1 MRTLALASTLVCVLV
16 IGGCT
21 TPQGQTVTERQ
32 AGVQQMK
39 KDTLNELY
47 EKQPESKDK
56 MEHAVGY
63 GVFTK
68 TGTAVFVGG
77 TANGYGVIT
86 DKKTGKDTYMRAFTG
101 TAGFGFGLKR
111 FRLVIL
117 FYDPEVMNR
126 FATTGWDFGAQAS
139 ATATS
144 EGKGKEVGD
153 ARTAT
158 RSVDVYEF
166 TEKGVFLR
174 ADVKATRF
182 WPDKSLNIE

>member
-1 MRTLALASTLVCVLV
+1 MKTLALALTLVCLLV
-16 IGGCT
+16 MGGCT

-32 AGVQQMK
+32 ADVQQMK
-39 KDTLNELY
+39 KDTIDELY
-47 EKQPESKDK
+47 AKQPASKDK
-56 MEHAVGY
+56 MKQAVGY

-68 TGTAVFVGG
+68 TATAVFVGG

-117 FYDPEVMNR
+117 FYDPEVMSR
-126 FATTGWDFGAQAS
+126 FTTTGWDFSAQAS
-139 ATATS
+139 AAATKEE
-144 EGKGKEVGD
+144 EGGEVGT

-158 RSVDVYEF
+158 RSMDVYEF
-166 TEKGVFLR
+166 TQKGVFLR

-182 WPDKSLNIE
+182 WPDKSLNM